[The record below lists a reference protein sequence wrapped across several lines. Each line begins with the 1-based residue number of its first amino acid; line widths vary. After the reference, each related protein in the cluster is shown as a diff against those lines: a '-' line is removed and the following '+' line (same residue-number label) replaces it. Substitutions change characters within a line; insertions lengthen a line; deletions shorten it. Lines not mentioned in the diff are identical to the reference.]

1 MSKFDREISGS
12 NLLVDRDG
20 FRAKRG
26 DCYELQCLNELSLVL
41 GCVTLA
47 RWSKSVSE
55 YNK

>member
-1 MSKFDREISGS
+1 MSKFDRENSGS

-20 FRAKRG
+20 FKAKRG

-41 GCVTLA
+41 GCVTLV
-47 RWSKSVSE
+47 RWSKSVSK